1 MGRKRVDAVG
11 RHIRLPRDLDRWL
24 QRKAKEEG
32 AATPQPLIRRI
43 LKTYM
48 LTQDES
54 RASREQ
60 PEAA

>member
-24 QRKAKEEG
+24 ARKAKEEG

-43 LKTYM
+43 LKAYM
-48 LTQDES
+48 LTQDQ
-54 RASREQ
+54 AAQQEQ